1 MVGVGDNIMKF
12 ELIKKVPI
20 VEIGGKRCFLDTG
33 FPHASIPV
41 AHGVQEFFGIP
52 GLQVAGVKAL
62 KRYTKFDYRNSEITT
77 SDEPIPLEGG
87 NSVPLEV
94 RPNGWLEKMTV
105 GGVEG
110 MRYIDTGAA
119 FSYVHNL
126 SKDFPSAGIADECS
140 FDGRPWTAPMRRVPC
155 EFAGHQFE
163 ILCGDARDNKANPNG
178 CAVPHEG
185 VIGYDFF
192 NNFTLV
198 VDRVGGK
205 MTFVKK

>member
-1 MVGVGDNIMKF
+1 MYIVMKF

-33 FPHASIPV
+33 YPHASMPV
-41 AHGVQEFFGIP
+41 AQGVQEFFGIP
-52 GLQVAGVKAL
+52 GLHFAGVQAL
-62 KRYTKFDYRNSEITT
+62 KRYTKFDYYNNEITT
-77 SDEPIPLEGG
+77 SDEPISLEGG
-87 NSVPLEV
+87 TAVPLEV
-94 RPNGWLEKMTV
+94 RPTGWLVKMTV

-119 FSYVHNL
+119 FSYVHNI
-126 SKDFPSAGIADECS
+126 SKDFPSGGTADECA

-163 ILCGDARDNKANPNG
+163 ILCGDANDNPEY
-178 CAVPHEG
+178 VPPEG

-192 NNFTLV
+192 ANFTLV

-205 MTFVKK
+205 MVKQCNEISGACNTL

>member
-1 MVGVGDNIMKF
+1 MKF

-20 VEIGGKRCFLDTG
+20 VEIDGKRCLVDTG
-33 FPHASIPV
+33 YPGVFLSAEL
-41 AHGVQEFFGIP
+41 GVQEFFGIP
-52 GLQVAGVKAL
+52 GLHFAGVQAL
-62 KRYTKFDYRNSEITT
+62 KRYTKFDYHNSEITT
-77 SDEPIPLEGG
+77 SDELISFEGG
-87 NSVPLEV
+87 TTVPLEV
-94 RPNGWLEKMTV
+94 RPNGWLVKMTV
-105 GGVEG
+105 GGEEG

-155 EFAGHQFE
+155 EFAGHPFE

-178 CAVPHEG
+178 CAVPPAG

-198 VDRVGGK
+198 VDRIGGK
-205 MTFVKK
+205 MTFIKN

>member
-1 MVGVGDNIMKF
+1 MKC

-20 VEIGGKRCFLDTG
+20 VEIDGKRCFLDTG
-33 FPHASIPV
+33 FPHASMPV

-52 GLQVAGVKAL
+52 GLHVAGVKAL

-77 SDEPIPLEGG
+77 SDEPISLEGG
-87 NSVPLEV
+87 IAVPFEV
-94 RPNGWLEKMTV
+94 RPNGWLVKMTV

-119 FSYVHNL
+119 FSYVHNI
-126 SKDFPSAGIADECS
+126 SKDFPSGGTADECA

-155 EFAGHQFE
+155 EFAGHPFE
-163 ILCGDARDNKANPNG
+163 ILCGDARDNKAGPNG
-178 CAVPHEG
+178 SAVPPEG

-192 NNFTLV
+192 ANFTLV
-198 VDRVGGK
+198 VDRGGVEI
-205 MTFVKK
+205 TFVEN

>member
-1 MVGVGDNIMKF
+1 MKF

-20 VEIGGKRCFLDTG
+20 VEIDGKRCFLDTG
-33 FPHASIPV
+33 FPHASMPV

-52 GLQVAGVKAL
+52 GLHVAGVEAL

-77 SDEPIPLEGG
+77 SDEPISLEGG
-87 NSVPLEV
+87 STVPLEV
-94 RPNGWLEKMTV
+94 RPTGWLVKMTV

-126 SKDFPSAGIADECS
+126 SKDFPSAGTADECA
-140 FDGRPWTAPMRRVPC
+140 FDGRPWTAPMRRVAC
-155 EFAGHQFE
+155 EFAGRPFE
-163 ILCGDARDNKANPNG
+163 ILCGDAQDNPAY
-178 CAVPHEG
+178 VPPEG

-192 NNFTLV
+192 ANFTLV
-198 VDRVGGK
+198 VDRGGGEI
-205 MTFVKK
+205 TFVEN